1 MGGPDSWVFCN
12 MRRAAA
18 GLMITG
24 LILSLIACAYFGAL
38 GLKQSSAKA
47 AGIIAGTITFL
58 AGKKFRT
65 KISVIFY
72 IVAMCLMIYLKGII
86 EFNSLR
92 TGIMAPG
99 AMLPSPGMMMGPM
112 PLLIYYGASLIITI
126 IAWVLGI
133 VVAILMMIH
142 GNSFGK
148 KVEDEP
154 VIHYKE
160 YSEVKE

>member
-1 MGGPDSWVFCN
+1 MS
-12 MRRAAA
+12 
-18 GLMITG
+18 
-24 LILSLIACAYFGAL
+24 
-38 GLKQSSAKA
+38 
-47 AGIIAGTITFL
+47 
-58 AGKKFRT
+58 
-65 KISVIFY
+65 
-72 IVAMCLMIYLKGII
+72 LMIYLKRIV

-99 AMLPSPGMMMGPM
+99 VMLPGPGMMGPM
-112 PLLIYYGASLIITI
+112 PLFIYYGASLIITI

-133 VVAILMMIH
+133 LVALLMMIH
-142 GNSFGK
+142 GISFGK